1 MLYDFNAD
9 VILNGHDH
17 IYERFAPQNPNGVAD
32 PARGIREF
40 VVGTG
45 GKNHSDVGPSVANSQ
60 VREEDT
66 FGVLSN
72 ATPDEMIGS
81 LSLAAKRS
89 PTPGRGVVTMLRLSS
104 HRRISQPIRLRPRG
118 LRPRHRG
125 FADTDGQAD
134 CHFSPCHYSR
144 RCAGKRRPSQY
155 QLGRYDHAAC

>member
-45 GKNHSDVGPSVANSQ
+45 GKNHSDVGQSAANSQ

-66 FGVLSN
+66 FGVLKLTLHPTSYSWQFVPEAGQTFTDSGTGN
-72 ATPDEMIGS
+72 CHNPAPVITPTPTRT
-81 LSLAAKRS
+81 AHPRPS
-89 PTPGRGVVTMLRLSS
+89 PTLR
-104 HRRISQPIRLRPRG
+104 H
-118 LRPRHRG
+118 
-125 FADTDGQAD
+125 AD
-134 CHFSPCHYSR
+134 CHFLLSF
-144 RCAGKRRPSQY
+144 Q
-155 QLGRYDHAAC
+155 